1 MMNKE
6 SRGFHMGIGA
16 STIFMIFVVLVMFI
30 LAILSYLRANSS
42 YEAMMRQME
51 LTSDYY
57 QSEAKL
63 LDLYYG
69 LDSTDLQQDLAGIEY
84 QYLDD
89 KYILQELMM
98 NGRILK
104 LTFKVEEN
112 QLVLLSLKTENV
124 EE

>member
-69 LDSTDLQQDLAGIEY
+69 LDSTDLQQDLVGIEY

-89 KYILQELMM
+89 EYILQEPMM

-112 QLVLLSLKTENV
+112 QLVLLSLKTENM

>member
-1 MMNKE
+1 MKKE
-6 SRGFHMGIGA
+6 NRGFHMGIGA

-30 LAILSYLRANSS
+30 LAILSYLRANSN

-51 LTSDYY
+51 FTGDYY

-69 LDSTDLQQDLAGIEY
+69 LDSTNLQQDLAGIEY
-84 QYLDD
+84 QYQDGE
-89 KYILQELMM
+89 YTLQEPMM
-98 NGRILK
+98 NGHTLK

-112 QLVLLSLKTENV
+112 QLVLLSLKTENT

>member
-1 MMNKE
+1 MKKENK
-6 SRGFHMGIGA
+6 GFHMGIGA

-30 LAILSYLRANSS
+30 LAILSYLRANSN

-57 QSEAKL
+57 RSEAKL

-69 LDSTDLQQDLAGIEY
+69 LDSTDLQQNLAGIDY
-84 QYLDD
+84 QYQNGE
-89 KYILQELMM
+89 YMLQEPMM
-98 NGRILK
+98 NGRTLE

-112 QLVLLSLKTENV
+112 QLVLLSLKTENT

>member
-1 MMNKE
+1 MVP
-6 SRGFHMGIGA
+6 SSVA
-16 STIFMIFVVLVMFI
+16 SCI
-30 LAILSYLRANSS
+30 RANSS

-112 QLVLLSLKTENV
+112 QLVLLSLKTENM

>member
-1 MMNKE
+1 MKKE
-6 SRGFHMGIGA
+6 NRGFHMGIGA

-30 LAILSYLRANSS
+30 LAILSYLRANSN

-51 LTSDYY
+51 LTGDYY

-63 LDLYYG
+63 LNLYYG

-84 QYLDD
+84 QYQDGE
-89 KYILQELMM
+89 YTLQEPMM
-98 NGRILK
+98 NGRTLK

-112 QLVLLSLKTENV
+112 QLVLLSLKTENT

>member
-1 MMNKE
+1 MKKE
-6 SRGFHMGIGA
+6 NRGFHMGIGA

-30 LAILSYLRANSS
+30 LAILSYLRANSN

-51 LTSDYY
+51 LTSNYY

-63 LDLYYG
+63 LDFYYG

-84 QYLDD
+84 QYQNGE
-89 KYILQELMM
+89 YMLQEPMM
-98 NGRILK
+98 NGRTLK
-104 LTFKVEEN
+104 LTFKVEKN
-112 QLVLLSLKTENV
+112 QLVLLSLKTENT

>member
-1 MMNKE
+1 MKKE
-6 SRGFHMGIGA
+6 NRGFHMGIGA

-30 LAILSYLRANSS
+30 LAILSYLRANSN

-51 LTSDYY
+51 LTGDYY

-69 LDSTDLQQDLAGIEY
+69 LDSTNLQQDLAGIEY
-84 QYLDD
+84 QYQDGE
-89 KYILQELMM
+89 YTLQEPMM
-98 NGRILK
+98 NGRTLK
-104 LTFKVEEN
+104 LNFKVEEN
-112 QLVLLSLKTENV
+112 QLVLLSLKTENT